1 VPSAGNRRALLERG
15 DADISFD
22 LPPKDFDEMAKA
34 GKLKVVGIPVQNAM
48 SYTQPISFIG
58 LPVLAAP
65 IARPG
70 ALPRGIQII
79 GAPFTEVLL
88 FRVAGPLEGMGC
100 RWRHARRG
108 AHGSGLML
116 TG

>member
-1 VPSAGNRRALLERG
+1 
-15 DADISFD
+15 
-22 LPPKDFDEMAKA
+22 MAKA

-79 GAPFTEVLL
+79 GAPFHGGAALSDG
-88 FRVAGPLEGMGC
+88 RGARGHGC
-100 RWRHARRG
+100 RGRHARRG
-108 AHGSGLML
+108 AHG
-116 TG
+116 

>member
-1 VPSAGNRRALLERG
+1 MS
-15 DADISFD
+15 
-22 LPPKDFDEMAKA
+22 
-34 GKLKVVGIPVQNAM
+34 Q

-79 GAPFTEVLL
+79 GAPFTEALL
-88 FRVAGPLEGMGC
+88 FRVASALEGKGVVGATLAEG
-100 RWRHARRG
+100 ARG
-108 AHGSGLML
+108 
-116 TG
+116 